1 MPTTQ
6 RATFN
11 SREGFPFNP
20 SSFVGGC
27 LSSGIC
33 TSSQAAP
40 LAAQLKQYSVENVT
54 VERVGSTV
62 WVTLLTKRGAVVTWR
77 IGGRGK
83 LTMLDVD
90 VSEVQ
95 IGGL

>member
-1 MPTTQ
+1 M

-11 SREGFPFNP
+11 SREGFPFQP
-20 SSFVGGC
+20 ATFAAGC

-33 TSSQAAP
+33 TRSQAAP
-40 LAAQLKQYSVENVT
+40 LAAQLKQYTVENVT
-54 VERVGSTV
+54 VEGIGSTL

-77 IGGRGK
+77 IGGHGK
-83 LTMLDVD
+83 LTLLDVD

-95 IGGL
+95 IGGQ

>member
-1 MPTTQ
+1 MSTAQ
-6 RATFN
+6 RAAFN
-11 SREGFPFNP
+11 SREGFQFNP
-20 SSFVGGC
+20 SAFAGGC

-40 LAAQLKQYSVENVT
+40 LAAQLKQYNVENVI
-54 VERVGSTV
+54 VERIGSTL
-62 WVTLLTKRGAVVTWR
+62 WVTLLTKRGAVVTWQ

-83 LTMLDVD
+83 LTLLDVD

-95 IGGL
+95 IRGQ